1 MTTWEVQGVCHQG
14 KMEVSVSELMDD
26 CRRFVKLLVD
36 DEVR

>member
-1 MTTWEVQGVCHQG
+1 MVTKDNWTNQCL
-14 KMEVSVSELMDD
+14 ELKDD